1 MSDQSTGRNRLSRLA
16 AKEVPHRQDGRLFAA
31 KSAVTTLIENLTT
44 TVRRANLHEAARND
58 LLGALQRAEHVLH
71 DITPATSGA
80 TGAVKELAKQVD
92 HLQLAEKWIA
102 GSSRVLERLGA
113 NGSKNVRD
121 RLEELQESVL
131 WCVRA
136 THWDGEL
143 TTAVKQLQHAT
154 QEAEAQA
161 ARATA

>member
-16 AKEVPHRQDGRLFAA
+16 AKEVPHRQDSRLFAA
-31 KSAVTTLIENLTT
+31 KSSVTTAIEDLTSI
-44 TVRRANLHEAARND
+44 VRRAHIHDAARND
-58 LLGALQRAEHVLH
+58 LLNALQRVDHRLH
-71 DITPATSGA
+71 DITTQTAGA
-80 TGAVKELAKQVD
+80 TGAVKDLAKQVE

-113 NGSKNVRD
+113 NGAKSVRD
-121 RLEELQESVL
+121 QLEERQEAVL

-143 TTAVKQLQHAT
+143 TTAVKQLQKAT

-161 ARATA
+161 ARAI

>member
-31 KSAVTTLIENLTT
+31 KSAVSTSIENLTT
-44 TVRRANLHEAARND
+44 TVRRAHIHDAARND
-58 LLGALQRAEHVLH
+58 LLGALQRAEHQLH
-71 DITPATSGA
+71 DITPHTEGA
-80 TGAVKELAKQVD
+80 TGAVKDLAKQVD
-92 HLQLAEKWIA
+92 HLQLAEKWVA

-113 NGSKNVRD
+113 NGSKSVRD
-121 RLEELQESVL
+121 QLEEHQEAVL

-136 THWDGEL
+136 GHWDGEL
-143 TTAVKQLQHAT
+143 TTAVKQLQQST

-161 ARATA
+161 SRAIS